1 MRFVVFLLGLLVLV
15 STAYAQSVTTGAIQG
30 IVTDKETGEALAG
43 VTVTVANQSAFTDDK
58 GAYKITDILPGTYDV
73 VFELDPT
80 RSTHEGVHVE
90 ANAVTQL
97 FEKLK
102 MGEHIVMHGSPP
114 PIRIDSVAHEK
125 RINRAYLDNMPV
137 PGTDFTAVIG
147 SIGGAQNDGVG
158 TAFSGSTSLENRY
171 IVDGIDI
178 TGLTFGDVG
187 TPVPNAFIEDIQ
199 VVTGGIDAEYG
210 RSTGGIVN
218 LVTRTGTDQVR
229 GSVFG
234 VVTPGF
240 LTANVQRTPVNASS
254 IDVTPNR
261 AYSTS
266 FGAEAGGPIKKGVAW
281 WYAGI
286 APELSRTDYTRY
298 IKRQT
303 DCHVLQANG
312 KLSTCESQHAD
323 GVPDVDPATG
333 FYITDTIGSDTRSA
347 TTKSVASIAK
357 IDVAPSPEQQ
367 VQASV
372 IALPT
377 VSDSPQ
383 LYGNPGAGR
392 HTTGLTTDTAARWTG
407 KFDDGATEV
416 EAIAA
421 WHRSTLDSGALDPT
435 LNAQPSQQLIGGD
448 LGTLAGLGWDRN
460 AGCTD
465 RAGSDPYPLIVNCP
479 LGTRGYEIG
488 GPGALAHDTEDRRTA
503 RLSVTQRGEA
513 LGSHEVKAG
522 IDVEDD
528 LKSTARLLSGG
539 AQITNFLGSEVR
551 VQRWAQLGQGD
562 ETCTTPDA
570 NATGAQMSSKSFQC
584 KFLPGTVG
592 APGTQVGGQTI
603 NWAAYLRDSWRPLQT
618 LTLNAGLRYED
629 QRLRYAE
636 SLRNTIDPLTGDR
649 IGTTA
654 MSLTGNFAPRVGVIW
669 DPTAEGHSKIY
680 GSWGRFYEAIPM
692 DINDRSFGG
701 EVSDLRTFTAGNC
714 GPTDPRIGGPDGK
727 GCLSGV
733 KPTSEQLI
741 GSSGVLVAP
750 GIQAEYI
757 DEVLA
762 GAEYAIAPNVVV
774 GITYQH
780 RNLGRAIEDVSTDG
794 ANTYIIANP
803 GEWSHDAEANLERQL
818 QTATDPMTRAHLQ
831 HELTLFQGIRGF
843 DKPTRNY
850 DGLEL
855 SISRRFAS
863 GLYLQ
868 GSYTY
873 SRTEGN
879 YPGSVSYDNG
889 QIDPNISSQYDLIE
903 LLANRKG
910 PLPQDRPHSLKI
922 DAYDTF
928 DVGGGH
934 LTIGTRIRAI
944 SGVPINVL
952 GPHYLYGP
960 DESFLLP
967 RGSMGRTE
975 LEHGVDLHVGYRRGR
990 AEVYADI
997 FNVYN
1002 NQGAFN
1008 VDETYV
1014 PAINGGVNPISGGGY
1029 EDLIWAKKTDING
1042 METAEPAPRNPNF
1055 GRPIAR
1061 YAPASAQVGFRV
1073 TF

>member
-1 MRFVVFLLGLLVLV
+1 MRWIICLLVLV

-30 IVTDKETGEALAG
+30 VVIDNETGEPLAG
-43 VTVTVANQSAFTDDK
+43 VTVTVAGQSAFTDDK

-73 VFELDPT
+73 EFDFDPA
-80 RSTHEGVHVE
+80 RATHEGVHVE
-90 ANAVTQL
+90 ANSVTAL

-102 MGEHIVMHGSPP
+102 MGEHIVMKGSPP
-114 PIRIDSVAHEK
+114 PIRIDSAAHEK
-125 RINRAYLDNMPV
+125 RINRAYLDNLPV

-218 LVTRTGTDQVR
+218 LVTRTGTDVVR

-240 LTANVQRTPVNASS
+240 LTAGVQRTPVNASS

-266 FGAEAGGPIKKGVAW
+266 FGAEVGGPIVKGLAW
-281 WYAGI
+281 FYAGV

-312 KLSTCESQHAD
+312 KLSSCESQYQD
-323 GVPDVDPATG
+323 GVADVDPSTG
-333 FYITDTIGSDTRSA
+333 FYITDTIGQDTRSA
-347 TTKSVASIAK
+347 TTKSLASIAK
-357 IDVAPSPEQQ
+357 IDVAPTPEQQ

-377 VSDSPQ
+377 TSDTPQ
-383 LYGNPGAGR
+383 LYGNPAAGR
-392 HTTGLTTDTAARWTG
+392 HTTGLTTDAAARWTA
-407 KFDDGATEV
+407 KFGGGATEV
-416 EAIAA
+416 EALVA
-421 WHRSTLDSGALDPT
+421 WHRSTLESGALDPT
-435 LNAQPSQQLIGGD
+435 LNAQPSQQLVGGD
-448 LGTLAGLGWDRN
+448 LGTLASLGYDSN
-460 AGCTD
+460 PGCTD
-465 RAGSDPYPLIVNCP
+465 RSANDPYPLIVNCP

-488 GPGALAHDTEDRRTA
+488 GPGGLAHDTEDRRTA
-503 RLSVTQRGEA
+503 RLSITQRGEA

-539 AQITNFLGSEVR
+539 ALITNYVGSEVR
-551 VQRWAQLGQGD
+551 IQRWAAIGDGD
-562 ETCTTPDA
+562 ETCSTPDP
-570 NATGAQMSSKSFQC
+570 NSTGAQMGTKQFQC
-584 KFLPGTVG
+584 RFLAGTVG

-603 NWAAYLRDSWRPLQT
+603 DWAAYLRDSWRPLRT
-618 LTLNAGLRYED
+618 LTINAGLRYED

-636 SLRNTIDPLTGDR
+636 ALRGTTDPLTGDH

-654 MSLTGNFAPRVGVIW
+654 MALTGNFAPRVGVIW
-669 DPTAEGHSKIY
+669 DPTAEGHGKIY

-701 EVSDLRTFTAGNC
+701 EVSDVRTFTAGNC
-714 GPTDPRIGGPDGK
+714 GATDPRLGGPDGR

-757 DEVLA
+757 DELMA
-762 GAEYAIAPNVVV
+762 GAEYAISRNVVV
-774 GITYQH
+774 GIMYQH
-780 RNLGRAIEDVSTDG
+780 RTLGRAIEDVSTDG

-803 GEWSHDAEANLERQL
+803 GEWSSDAEGALERQL
-818 QTATDPMTRAHLQ
+818 ATATDAATKAHLQ
-831 HELTLFQGIRGF
+831 HELTLFRGIRGF
-843 DKPTRNY
+843 DKPSRNY

-889 QIDPNISSQYDLIE
+889 QIDPNISSQYDLVE
-903 LLANRKG
+903 LLANHRG
-910 PLPQDRPHSLKI
+910 PLPQDRPHSLKL

-928 DVGGGH
+928 DVGKGH

-944 SGVPINVL
+944 SGVPINAL

-1002 NQGAFN
+1002 HQGTFN
-1008 VDETYV
+1008 VDETYT
-1014 PAINGGVNPISGGGY
+1014 PAMNGGVNPIAGGSY
-1029 EDLIWAKKTDING
+1029 EDLIWAKKTDANG
-1042 METAEPAPRNPNF
+1042 METGQPTTRNPNF

>member
-1 MRFVVFLLGLLVLV
+1 LLVLV
-15 STAYAQSVTTGAIQG
+15 STAYAQSVTTGAIEG
-30 IVTDKETGEALAG
+30 VVSDAATGEPLAG
-43 VTVTVANQSAFTDDK
+43 VTVTVAGQSAFTDEK
-58 GAYKITDILPGTYDV
+58 GAYKVTEILPGTYDV
-73 VFELDPT
+73 AFDFDPT
-80 RSTHEGVHVE
+80 RATHQGVHVE
-90 ANAVTQL
+90 ANSVTAL

-102 MGEHIVMHGSPP
+102 IGETLIVHGSPP

-125 RINRAYLDNMPV
+125 RINRAYLDHMPV
-137 PGTDFTAVIG
+137 NGNDFTAVIG

-171 IVDGIDI
+171 VVDGVDI

-199 VVTGGIDAEYG
+199 IVTGGIDAEYG

-218 LVTRTGTDQVR
+218 LVTRTGTDTVR
-229 GSVFG
+229 GSIFG

-240 LTANVQRTPVNASS
+240 LTAAVQRTPVNASS
-254 IDVTPNR
+254 IDVSPNR
-261 AYSTS
+261 AYTTS
-266 FGAEAGGPIKKGVAW
+266 FGGEVGGPIIKGLAW
-281 WYAGI
+281 FYVGV

-303 DCHVLQANG
+303 DCHVLLPNG
-312 KLSTCESQHAD
+312 KLSTCQPQYQD
-323 GVPDVDPATG
+323 GVPDVDPSTG
-333 FYITDTIGSDTRSA
+333 FYVTDTIGSDTRSA
-347 TTKSVASIAK
+347 TTKSLASIAK

-367 VQASV
+367 VQASL

-377 VSDSPQ
+377 ASDTPQ

-392 HTTGLTTDTAARWTG
+392 HTTGLTTDTAARWTA
-407 KFDDGATEV
+407 KFGDGATEV
-416 EAIAA
+416 EALVA

-435 LNAQPSQQLIGGD
+435 LSAQPSQQLIGGD
-448 LGTLAGLGWDRN
+448 LGTLAGLGYDKY

-465 RAGSDPYPLIVNCP
+465 RAANDPYPLIVNCP

-488 GPGALAHDTEDRRTA
+488 GIGALAHDTEDRRTA
-503 RLSVTQRGEA
+503 RFSVVQRAEA
-513 LGSHEVKAG
+513 LGSHELKAG

-539 AQITNFLGSEVR
+539 AQITNYLGSEIR
-551 VQRWAQLGQGD
+551 VQRWAALGQGD
-562 ETCTTPDA
+562 QTCSTPDP
-570 NATGAQMSSKSFQC
+570 NASGAQKTSKSFAC
-584 KFLPGTVG
+584 SFLGGTVG
-592 APGTQVGGQTI
+592 SPGTQVGGQTV
-603 NWAAYLRDSWRPLQT
+603 NWAGYVRDSWRPLQT
-618 LTLNAGLRYED
+618 LTLNAGVRYED
-629 QRLRYAE
+629 QRLRYAQA
-636 SLRNTIDPLTGDR
+636 LQNTTDPLTGDH

-654 MSLTGNFAPRVGVIW
+654 MALTGNLAPRVGVIW

-701 EVSDLRTFTAGNC
+701 EVSDVRTFTPGNC
-714 GPTDPRIGGPDGK
+714 GMTDPRIGAVDGR

-733 KPTSEQLI
+733 KPTTEQLI

-750 GIQAEYI
+750 GIQAEYV
-757 DEVLA
+757 DELLA
-762 GAEYAIAPNVVV
+762 GAEYAVAPNVVV

-780 RNLGRAIEDVSTDG
+780 RTLGRVIEDVSTDG

-803 GEWSHDAEANLERQL
+803 GEWSHDAEANLERQIA
-818 QTATDPMTRAHLQ
+818 TATDTATRNHLQ

-843 DKPTRNY
+843 DKPSRNY
-850 DGLEL
+850 DAVEL

-903 LLANRKG
+903 LLANRRG
-910 PLPQDRPHSLKI
+910 PLPQDRPHSLKL

-928 DVGGGH
+928 DVGHGQ
-934 LTIGTRIRAI
+934 LTVGTRIRAI
-944 SGVPINVL
+944 SGTPINVL

-990 AEVYADI
+990 AEIYADA

-1002 NQGAFN
+1002 YQGAFS
-1008 VDETYV
+1008 VDETYS
-1014 PAINGGVNPISGGGY
+1014 PAANSGVNPISGGTY
-1029 EDLIWAKKTDING
+1029 EDLIWAKKTDANG
-1042 METAEPAPRNPNF
+1042 METSAPTSRNPNF
-1055 GRPIAR
+1055 GRPISR

-1073 TF
+1073 NF